1 MTVRVIY
8 FDLVSGKDKF
18 FWTFALVNRPECP
31 MAAAA
36 LRQNNKPKN
45 HKILRGQ
52 LQAPQV

>member
-8 FDLVSGKDKF
+8 FDLVSGKDKI

-36 LRQNNKPKN
+36 LRQNNKPK
-45 HKILRGQ
+45 KS
-52 LQAPQV
+52 